1 MMQEMFL
8 SAARPF
14 YHSAY
19 YFVWINQ
26 WINQMYGNKA
36 ILA

>member
-14 YHSAY
+14 YHSADI
-19 YFVWINQ
+19 FCVDKSVDKSNVWE
-26 WINQMYGNKA
+26 
-36 ILA
+36 